1 MERYNYLAV
10 VKDDVRN
17 YISDEVNLSE
27 FNKVEELNEFL
38 NEKLFNE
45 NSVTGNSSSET
56 YTYSREVAAENL
68 LDNMDLLSQAM
79 GEFGDVL
86 DKGEEACDVSIRCYL
101 LPQAINEVLDTYE
114 IDGLSLEEYFENKE

>member
-68 LDNMDLLSQAM
+68 LYNMDLLSQAM

-101 LPQAINEVLDTYE
+101 LPQAINEVLDDYE

>member
-1 MERYNYLAV
+1 MERYDYLAV

-27 FNKVEELNEFL
+27 FDEVEELNEFL

-45 NSVTGNSSSET
+45 DSVTGNSSYT
-56 YTYSREVAAENL
+56 YTYNREVAAENL

-79 GEFGDVL
+79 DEFGNVL
-86 DKGEEACDVSIRCYL
+86 DKGEELCDVTIRCYL

>member
-1 MERYNYLAV
+1 MEKYDYLSA

-27 FNKVEELNEFL
+27 FDEVEELNEFL

-45 NSVTGNSSSET
+45 NSVTGNSSYT
-56 YTYSREVAAENL
+56 YTYNREVATENL

-79 GEFGDVL
+79 DKFGNVL
-86 DKGEEACDVSIRCYL
+86 DKGEELCDVTIRCYL
-101 LPQAINEVLDTYE
+101 LPQAINEVLDAYE

>member
-1 MERYNYLAV
+1 MAILAV

-27 FNKVEELNEFL
+27 FGGVEELNEFL

-45 NSVTGNSSSET
+45 NSVTGNSSYT
-56 YTYSREVAAENL
+56 YTYNREVATENL

-79 GEFGDVL
+79 DEFGNVL
-86 DKGEEACDVSIRCYL
+86 DKGEELCDVTIRCYL
-101 LPQAINEVLDTYE
+101 LPQAINEVLDAYE

>member
-1 MERYNYLAV
+1 MEKYDYLSA

-27 FNKVEELNEFL
+27 FDEVEELNEFL

-45 NSVTGNSSSET
+45 DSVTGNPSYT
-56 YTYSREVAAENL
+56 YTYNREVAAENL

-79 GEFGDVL
+79 DEFGNVL
-86 DKGEEACDVSIRCYL
+86 DKGEELCDVTIRCYL

>member
-1 MERYNYLAV
+1 MEKYDYLSA

-27 FNKVEELNEFL
+27 FDEVEELNEFL

-45 NSVTGNSSSET
+45 DSVTGNPSYT
-56 YTYSREVAAENL
+56 YTYNREVAAENL

-79 GEFGDVL
+79 DEFGNVL
-86 DKGEEACDVSIRCYL
+86 DKGEEVCDVSIRCYL
-101 LPQAINEVLDTYE
+101 LPQAINEVLDDYE

>member
-1 MERYNYLAV
+1 MERYNYLAA

-27 FNKVEELNEFL
+27 FGGVEELNEFL

-45 NSVTGNSSSET
+45 NSVTGNSSYT
-56 YTYSREVAAENL
+56 YTYNREVATENL

-79 GEFGDVL
+79 DEFGNVL
-86 DKGEEACDVSIRCYL
+86 DKGEELCDVTIRCYL
-101 LPQAINEVLDTYE
+101 LPQAINEVLDDYE

>member
-1 MERYNYLAV
+1 MERYDYLAV

-27 FNKVEELNEFL
+27 FGGVEELNEFL

-45 NSVTGNSSSET
+45 NSVTGNSSYT
-56 YTYSREVAAENL
+56 YTYNREVATENL

-79 GEFGDVL
+79 DEFGNVL
-86 DKGEEACDVSIRCYL
+86 DKGEELCDVTIRCYL
-101 LPQAINEVLDTYE
+101 LPQAINEVLDDYE

>member
-1 MERYNYLAV
+1 MERYNYLAA

-27 FNKVEELNEFL
+27 FDEVEELNKFL
-38 NEKLFNE
+38 NENLFNE
-45 NSVTGNSSSET
+45 DSVTGNSSSRT

-79 GEFGDVL
+79 DEFGNVL
-86 DKGEEACDVSIRCYL
+86 DKGEEVCDVSIRCYL
-101 LPQAINEVLDTYE
+101 LPQAINEVLDDYE

>member
-1 MERYNYLAV
+1 MERYDYLAV

-27 FNKVEELNEFL
+27 FGGVEELNEFL

-45 NSVTGNSSSET
+45 NSVTGNSSYT
-56 YTYSREVAAENL
+56 YTYNREVATENL

-79 GEFGDVL
+79 DEFGNVL
-86 DKGEEACDVSIRCYL
+86 DKGEELCDVTIRCYL
-101 LPQAINEVLDTYE
+101 LPQAINEVLDAYE

>member
-68 LDNMDLLSQAM
+68 LYNMDLLSQAM

-101 LPQAINEVLDTYE
+101 LAQAINEVLDDYE

>member
-1 MERYNYLAV
+1 MERYDYLAV

-17 YISDEVNLSE
+17 YIIDEVNLSE
-27 FNKVEELNEFL
+27 FGGVEELNEFL

-45 NSVTGNSSSET
+45 NSVTGNSSYT
-56 YTYSREVAAENL
+56 YTYNREVATENL

-79 GEFGDVL
+79 DEFGNVL
-86 DKGEEACDVSIRCYL
+86 DKGEELCDVTIRCYL
-101 LPQAINEVLDTYE
+101 LPQAINEVLDDYE

>member
-1 MERYNYLAV
+1 MERYNYLAA

-27 FNKVEELNEFL
+27 FGGVEELNEFL

-45 NSVTGNSSSET
+45 NSVTGNSSYT
-56 YTYSREVAAENL
+56 YTYNREVATENL

-79 GEFGDVL
+79 DEFGNVL
-86 DKGEEACDVSIRCYL
+86 DKGEELCDVTIRCYL
-101 LPQAINEVLDTYE
+101 LPQAINEVLDAYE

>member
-27 FNKVEELNEFL
+27 FDEVEELNEFL

-45 NSVTGNSSSET
+45 DSVTGNSSYA
-56 YTYSREVAAENL
+56 YTYNREVAAENL

-79 GEFGDVL
+79 DEFGNVL
-86 DKGEEACDVSIRCYL
+86 DKGEELCDVTIRCYL

>member
-1 MERYNYLAV
+1 MEKYDYLSA

-27 FNKVEELNEFL
+27 FDEVEELNEFL

-45 NSVTGNSSSET
+45 NSVTGNSSYT
-56 YTYSREVAAENL
+56 YTYNREVATENL

-79 GEFGDVL
+79 DKFGNVL
-86 DKGEEACDVSIRCYL
+86 DKGEELCDVTIRCYL
-101 LPQAINEVLDTYE
+101 LPQAINEVLDDYE